1 MTVWVLLGL
10 AILSETVGS
19 PSLRASEGFS
29 KPLPS
34 VLVAV
39 GFGCAFYLLSLVLKS
54 LPLGMTY
61 VIWAGVGTALT
72 ALVGWLYF
80 KDPFQLGALV
90 GIGIIIAGVAVLNL
104 SGAKH

>member
-19 PSLRASEGFS
+19 ASLRASEGFS
-29 KPLPS
+29 KSLPS

-61 VIWAGVGTALT
+61 AIWAGVGTALT

>member
-1 MTVWVLLGL
+1 MTVWLLLGL

-19 PSLRASEGFS
+19 ASLRASEGFS
-29 KPLPS
+29 KPVPS

-61 VIWAGVGTALT
+61 AIWAGVGTALT

>member
-1 MTVWVLLGL
+1 MTAWVLLSL

-19 PSLRASEGFS
+19 AALRASEGFS

-39 GFGCAFYLLSLVLKS
+39 GFGFAFFLLSQVLKS

-61 VIWAGVGTALT
+61 AIWAGVGTALT

-80 KDPFQLGALV
+80 KDPFQFGALV
-90 GIGIIIAGVAVLNL
+90 GIGIIIVGVAVLNL